1 MFRESRVR
9 ESQAPVQ
16 YSASE
21 TFFTVSEPKVHPGRR
36 QGFFQLSPHVLSL
49 CLRVWEGERTQR
61 EGVAVQVEP
70 RVAVQWPITLNPAGG
85 EDKGLPLGASPPG
98 GLRISHQ
105 LGMVL
110 VSQFSAE
117 VGIYAR
123 IRVHPPKLLGGRFGF
138 YLQVSMVSRSKASGR
153 R

>member
-1 MFRESRVR
+1 MD
-9 ESQAPVQ
+9 
-16 YSASE
+16 
-21 TFFTVSEPKVHPGRR
+21 
-36 QGFFQLSPHVLSL
+36 
-49 CLRVWEGERTQR
+49 
-61 EGVAVQVEP
+61 
-70 RVAVQWPITLNPAGG
+70 PAGG

-123 IRVHPPKLLGGRFGF
+123 IRVHPPSSWGGVDSGSTFMSMWYLRAR
-138 YLQVSMVSRSKASGR
+138 LQVGGSTSLQVGVLVVEPIGLPGYLVSWPWYHLAT
-153 R
+153 

>member
-1 MFRESRVR
+1 M
-9 ESQAPVQ
+9 
-16 YSASE
+16 
-21 TFFTVSEPKVHPGRR
+21 
-36 QGFFQLSPHVLSL
+36 
-49 CLRVWEGERTQR
+49 
-61 EGVAVQVEP
+61 QVEP
-70 RVAVQWPITLNPAGG
+70 RVAVQWPITLDPAGG
-85 EDKGLPLGASPPG
+85 EDKGLPLGVSPPG
-98 GLRISHQ
+98 GLRVSHQ

>member
-1 MFRESRVR
+1 M
-9 ESQAPVQ
+9 
-16 YSASE
+16 
-21 TFFTVSEPKVHPGRR
+21 
-36 QGFFQLSPHVLSL
+36 
-49 CLRVWEGERTQR
+49 
-61 EGVAVQVEP
+61 QVEP
-70 RVAVQWPITLNPAGG
+70 RVAVQWPITLDPAGG

-123 IRVHPPKLLGGRFGF
+123 IRVHPPSSWGGSIRVLPSCLCGISEQGF
-138 YLQVSMVSRSKASGR
+138 RSEVAHPFRPGY
-153 R
+153 